1 MDSFRGL
8 IRQRAFVRI
17 WFARLFGTTAN
28 QMLLVAMAWQMY
40 ELTGS
45 PWDLG
50 LVGLYQFLPAL
61 LLTLPAGH
69 VADRLH
75 RPHIVAAC
83 YLTQLVLAVVLAGAS
98 IKLPVAASS
107 GLTGLASLASAEG
120 SPLGLAG
127 AWFAALTRE
136 LLLIA
141 SVVVGCVRAFQ
152 MPAQQALTPLL
163 VPAVLLPRATAMSAA
178 GIQTAVVGGPALGG
192 LIFVFGDNVVYAV
205 CAALMLVAL
214 GLILTTPVQRI
225 ERVDEPVTLQTVF
238 AGVTFIWQRKLL
250 LGALSL
256 DLMAGLLGGA
266 TALLPMFAKDILHVG
281 PLGLG
286 LLRSAPAVGALI
298 TSVALARWP
307 LRRKVGPKLILAV
320 VAYGLCMLAF
330 ASSTVFAISLVA
342 LALSGAS
349 DMVNVVVRQT
359 LVQLE
364 TPDAMRGR
372 VSAVNSIFIGAS
384 NQLGEFESGVT
395 AAWWGA
401 VASVA
406 VGGVAVLAVAAL
418 WWKWFPELARR
429 DRMQ

>member
-83 YLTQLVLAVVLAGAS
+83 YLTQLLLAFVLAGAS
-98 IKLPVAASS
+98 TRLPSAGLAASP
-107 GLTGLASLASAEG
+107 GLPILA
-120 SPLGLAG
+120 
-127 AWFAALTRE
+127 AWFPALTRE

-214 GLILTTPVQRI
+214 ALMLRTTVQRI
-225 ERVDEPVTLQTVF
+225 NRVDEPVSLQTVF

-266 TALLPMFAKDILHVG
+266 TALLPMFAKDILQVG

-384 NQLGEFESGVT
+384 NQLGEFESGIT

-406 VGGVAVLAVAAL
+406 VGGVAVLAVAGL

>member
-83 YLTQLVLAVVLAGAS
+83 YLTQLLLAFVLAGAS
-98 IKLPVAASS
+98 TRLPSAGLAASP
-107 GLTGLASLASAEG
+107 GLPILA
-120 SPLGLAG
+120 
-127 AWFAALTRE
+127 AWFPALTRE

-178 GIQTAVVGGPALGG
+178 GIQTAVVGGPARGG
-192 LIFVFGDNVVYAV
+192 LIFVVGDNVVYAV

-214 GLILTTPVQRI
+214 ALMLRTTVQRI
-225 ERVDEPVTLQTVF
+225 NRVDEPVSLQTVF

-266 TALLPMFAKDILHVG
+266 TALLPMFAKDILQVG

-384 NQLGEFESGVT
+384 NQLGEFESGIT

-401 VASVA
+401 VASVT
-406 VGGVAVLAVAAL
+406 VGGVAVLAVAGL